1 MLRAPGASELIWVKW
16 NGPALWEISG
26 MARLRLLSA
35 WIGLVGFALALPSPA
50 ADVGGLVRQC
60 EDCHGKDGVSRWDDV
75 PTIAG
80 ISAPVH
86 GDFLLAYQDKSRP
99 CRASKYRQ
107 GDTSRP
113 ETDMCAVATK
123 LSAAD
128 VEALAGHFAALPFV
142 PAKQPFDAAKAAAG
156 KSLHA
161 RDCAKCHANGGRD
174 ADDDASILGGQH
186 LKYLQQALAD
196 LRSGDREATKK
207 MAEKLNK
214 WTDAEAEA
222 VAHYYASLQ

>member
-1 MLRAPGASELIWVKW
+1 MMELRH
-16 NGPALWEISG
+16 
-26 MARLRLLSA
+26 RSA
-35 WIGLVGFALALPSPA
+35 CIGLLALLLALPAAA
-50 ADVGGLVRQC
+50 ADVTALVKQC
-60 EDCHGKDGVSRWDDV
+60 EDCHGKNGASQWDDV

-99 CRASKYRQ
+99 CRTSKYRQ

-113 ETDMCAVATK
+113 ETDMCAVAAK

-142 PAKQPFDAAKAAAG
+142 PAKQPFDAAKAATG

-174 ADDDASILGGQH
+174 PDDDASILGGQH

>member
-1 MLRAPGASELIWVKW
+1 MNKVLRGFFGSCALGILIAPGGAAAE
-16 NGPALWEISG
+16 
-26 MARLRLLSA
+26 
-35 WIGLVGFALALPSPA
+35 VGVLA
-50 ADVGGLVRQC
+50 RQC
-60 EDCHGKDGVSRWDDV
+60 QDCHGDNGVSQWDDV

-99 CRASKYRQ
+99 CRASKYRL

-113 ETDMCAVATK
+113 ETDMCAVAAK
-123 LSAAD
+123 LSSAD
-128 VEALAGHFAALPFV
+128 VDAIAAHFAAKPFV
-142 PAKQPFDAAKAAAG
+142 AAKQPFDAAQAAAG
-156 KSLHA
+156 KALHA
-161 RDCAKCHANGGRD
+161 RDCAKCHAIGGRD
-174 ADDDASILGGQH
+174 PDDDASILGGQR

-207 MAEKLNK
+207 MAEKLSK

-222 VAHYYASLQ
+222 AAHYYASLQ

>member
-1 MLRAPGASELIWVKW
+1 MRKGVRRMAGI
-16 NGPALWEISG
+16 G
-26 MARLRLLSA
+26 MAVLLAASGA
-35 WIGLVGFALALPSPA
+35 AT
-50 ADVGGLVRQC
+50 ADVAAMAKQC
-60 EDCHGKDGVSRWDDV
+60 EDCHGSKGVSQWDDV

-86 GDFLLAYQDKSRP
+86 GDFLFAYQDKSRP

-113 ETDMCAVATK
+113 QTDMCAVAAK
-123 LSAAD
+123 LSDAD
-128 VEALAGHFAALPFV
+128 IEALASHFAALPFV
-142 PAKQPFDAAKAAAG
+142 AVKQPFDAAKAAAG

-161 RDCAKCHANGGRD
+161 RDCAKCHANGGRN

-196 LRSGDREATKK
+196 LRSGEREATKK
-207 MAEKLNK
+207 MGEKLSK

-222 VAHYYASLQ
+222 AAHYYASLQ

>member
-1 MLRAPGASELIWVKW
+1 
-16 NGPALWEISG
+16 
-26 MARLRLLSA
+26 MAVL
-35 WIGLVGFALALPSPA
+35 FAATGTSA
-50 ADVGGLVRQC
+50 ADVAVMARQC
-60 EDCHGKDGVSRWDDV
+60 EDCHGSKGVSQWDDV

-86 GDFLLAYQDKSRP
+86 GDFLFAYQDKSRP

-113 ETDMCAVATK
+113 ETDMCAVAAK
-123 LSAAD
+123 LSDAD
-128 VEALAGHFAALPFV
+128 IEALAAHFAALPFV

-156 KSLHA
+156 KTLHA

-174 ADDDASILGGQH
+174 PDDDASILGGQH

-196 LRSGDREATKK
+196 LRSGEREATKK
-207 MAEKLNK
+207 MGEKLSK

-222 VAHYYASLQ
+222 AAHYYASLQ